1 MIVEA
6 MLGDTA
12 QKSVEFTHERI
23 DTRSASYPTINR
35 GSTGCYPYEER
46 MTADTRL
53 LHGSLTEFGLVEILQ
68 MMELG
73 GMTGAIHLKQPGGR
87 IGIIY
92 FDEGKL
98 ANCSELDVGALT
110 LGDVLQQLGMA
121 TNEQIEWAFAQ
132 QLHDVFGMRIGE
144 RLMMMRVISAQQ
156 LKEALRTKAL
166 WIAREL
172 SLWRVGTYEF
182 ISSSKDRKIL
192 PYGEE
197 PLGLE
202 VMRVTMEMVRYV
214 DEWEQLR
221 PFLPQGMHTALQM
234 APAIPYA
241 MSFDTRT
248 LEILGQVNR
257 NRSVRRVAD
266 ALLRPELEVAR
277 DLAQLVQQLFLLQ
290 FVQETPPRRNGHAV
304 RLPDPAEKLRMESF
318 EFLNLISRMEQDWN
332 RRRSPMDQLPA
343 LVEYVN
349 WTMDALAQT
358 CKANGIE
365 LEPHTLEA
373 LLVRE
378 KLRYVGN
385 YKFIL
390 GQNEI
395 DVENFTSLCHEILGG
410 EMRKS
415 VDFYDEASI
424 VLQRMLRAVFDMIN
438 SRVASLVERLENQ
451 EVWEAMFTQ
460 FALQRQ

>member
-1 MIVEA
+1 
-6 MLGDTA
+6 
-12 QKSVEFTHERI
+12 
-23 DTRSASYPTINR
+23 
-35 GSTGCYPYEER
+35 
-46 MTADTRL
+46 MTTDTRL

-121 TNEQIEWAFAQ
+121 TNEKIEWAFAQ

-144 RLMMMRVISAQQ
+144 RLMMMRVITAQQ

-172 SLWRVGTYEF
+172 ALWRVGTYEF

-202 VMRVTMEMVRYV
+202 VMRVTMEMVRYG

-221 PFLPQGMHTALQM
+221 LLLPQGMHTTLQM
-234 APAIPYA
+234 APAISYA

-257 NRSVRRVAD
+257 NRSVRRVAN
-266 ALLRPELEVAR
+266 ALHRPELEVAR

-290 FVQETPPRRNGHAV
+290 FVQEAPPRRNGHAV

-318 EFLNLISRMEQDWN
+318 EFLNLISRMEQNWN

-349 WTMDALAQT
+349 WTMDALTQT

-365 LEPHTLEA
+365 LDPHTLEA

>member
-1 MIVEA
+1 
-6 MLGDTA
+6 
-12 QKSVEFTHERI
+12 
-23 DTRSASYPTINR
+23 
-35 GSTGCYPYEER
+35 
-46 MTADTRL
+46 MTTDTRL

-98 ANCSELDVGALT
+98 ANCSELDASALT

-132 QLHDVFGMRIGE
+132 QLRDVFGMRIGE
-144 RLMMMRVISAQQ
+144 RLMMLRVITEQQ

-172 SLWRVGTYEF
+172 SLWRVGSYEF
-182 ISSSKDRKIL
+182 ISSAKDRKFL

-197 PLGLE
+197 SLGLE
-202 VMRVTMEMVRYV
+202 VMRVTMEMIRYA
-214 DEWEQLR
+214 DEWEQMR
-221 PFLPQGMHTALQM
+221 SFLPKGMHTTLKM

-248 LEILGQVNR
+248 LETLGQVNR
-257 NRSVRRVAD
+257 NRSVRRVAN
-266 ALLRPELEVAR
+266 ALHRPELDVAR
-277 DLAQLVQQLFLLQ
+277 DLAQLVQQGFLLP
-290 FVQETPPRRNGHAV
+290 FIQEAQPRRNGHSV

-318 EFLNLISRMEQDWN
+318 EFLNLISRMEQDWI
-332 RRRSPMDQLPA
+332 RRRSPRDQLPA
-343 LVEYVN
+343 LIEYVN

-358 CKANGIE
+358 CQANGIE
-365 LEPHTLEA
+365 LDPNTLET
-373 LLVRE
+373 LLIRE
-378 KLRYVGN
+378 KLHYLGT
-385 YKFIL
+385 YKFIIA
-390 GQNEI
+390 QNHI
-395 DVENFTSLCHEILGG
+395 DVENFTSLCHEILNG

-415 VDFYDEASI
+415 VDFYDDASV
-424 VLQRMLRAVFDMIN
+424 VLQRILRAVFDMIN

>member
-1 MIVEA
+1 
-6 MLGDTA
+6 
-12 QKSVEFTHERI
+12 
-23 DTRSASYPTINR
+23 
-35 GSTGCYPYEER
+35 
-46 MTADTRL
+46 MTTNTRL
-53 LHGSLTEFGLVEILQ
+53 LNGSLTEFGLVEILQ

-87 IGIIY
+87 IGIVY

-132 QLHDVFGMRIGE
+132 QLHNVFGMRIGE
-144 RLMMMRVISAQQ
+144 RLMMMRVISEQQ

-172 SLWRVGTYEF
+172 ALWREGTYEF
-182 ISSSKDRKIL
+182 ISSVKGRKIL

-202 VMRVTMEMVRYV
+202 VMRVTMEMVRYI

-221 PFLPQGMHTALQM
+221 PFLPQGMHTTLHM

-257 NRSVRRVAD
+257 NRNARRIAN
-266 ALLRPELEVAR
+266 ALHRPELEVVR
-277 DLAQLVQQLFLLQ
+277 DLAQLVQQRFLLHFMPQ
-290 FVQETPPRRNGHAV
+290 TSPRPHSHAV

-318 EFLNLISRMEQDWN
+318 EFLNLISRMEQDWM
-332 RRRSPMDQLPA
+332 RRRSPMNQLPA

-349 WTMDALAQT
+349 WTMEALAQT
-358 CKANGIE
+358 CQANGIE
-365 LEPHTLEA
+365 LDPSTLEA

-378 KLRYVGN
+378 RLRYVGN
-385 YKFIL
+385 YKFIVEP
-390 GQNEI
+390 NHI
-395 DVENFTSLCHEILGG
+395 DVDNFTALCHEVMGG

-415 VDFYDEASI
+415 VHFYDEASI

-438 SRVASLVERLENQ
+438 SRVASIVERLENQ

>member
-1 MIVEA
+1 
-6 MLGDTA
+6 
-12 QKSVEFTHERI
+12 
-23 DTRSASYPTINR
+23 
-35 GSTGCYPYEER
+35 
-46 MTADTRL
+46 
-53 LHGSLTEFGLVEILQ
+53 

-121 TNEQIEWAFAQ
+121 TNEKIEWAFAQ

-144 RLMMMRVISAQQ
+144 RLMMMRVITAQQ

-172 SLWRVGTYEF
+172 ALWRVGTYEF

-202 VMRVTMEMVRYV
+202 VMRVTMEMVRYG

-221 PFLPQGMHTALQM
+221 LLLPQGMHTTLQM
-234 APAIPYA
+234 APAISYA

-257 NRSVRRVAD
+257 NRSVRRVAN
-266 ALLRPELEVAR
+266 ALHRPELEVAR

-290 FVQETPPRRNGHAV
+290 FVQEAPPRRNGHAV

-318 EFLNLISRMEQDWN
+318 EFLNLISRMEQNWN

-349 WTMDALAQT
+349 WTMDALTQT

-365 LEPHTLEA
+365 LDPHTLEA

>member
-1 MIVEA
+1 
-6 MLGDTA
+6 
-12 QKSVEFTHERI
+12 
-23 DTRSASYPTINR
+23 
-35 GSTGCYPYEER
+35 
-46 MTADTRL
+46 MTTDTRL

-144 RLMMMRVISAQQ
+144 RLMMMRVITAQQ

-172 SLWRVGTYEF
+172 ALWRVGTYEF

-214 DEWEQLR
+214 DEWEQLH
-221 PFLPQGMHTALQM
+221 PLLPQGMHTTLQM
-234 APAIPYA
+234 APAISYA

-257 NRSVRRVAD
+257 NRSVRRVAN
-266 ALLRPELEVAR
+266 ALHRPELEVAR

-290 FVQETPPRRNGHAV
+290 FVQEAPPRRNGHAV

-410 EMRKS
+410 QMRKS